1 MHNGRKHRHLALDLG
16 TTTLAGQLLSEDG
29 AVLAMAQVANPQM
42 AMGADI
48 LTRLQQAQAGEGRQL
63 QHLVIQGLRKL
74 VGQLLEDAGGTID
87 DIVSAAAAGNP
98 GMSCLLLNLPVSSLL
113 SPPYKLPFR
122 QRAIIAVDE
131 IDHGMPLALQLFPS
145 ITGFIGGDLVACL
158 LALGSCAPATLLIDI
173 GTNAELALW
182 DGTRWWVTSAAAG
195 PAFEGDNIGTGM
207 ILAAGAVT
215 DVCLADDRLLL
226 SVAEQN
232 TPRGLCGSG
241 LAALVAESKRG
252 GLIDASGRI
261 LAADEVETNLGRYL
275 QEISGS
281 WAIRYYRGAK
291 AELILTQQD
300 VRNFQLAKG
309 AVRAGVEV
317 LLERSGIAA
326 EEVARVLVT
335 GALGSA
341 LPVDVLKRVALLPEP
356 MLDKT
361 SFIANGVL
369 TGLRAY
375 LTSADGRRHVTALMS
390 RLKPFPLSGTPAFEK
405 RFLAALE
412 FC

>member
-1 MHNGRKHRHLALDLG
+1 
-16 TTTLAGQLLSEDG
+16 
-29 AVLAMAQVANPQM
+29 
-42 AMGADI
+42 MGADI